1 MQGNLQVINQE
12 RATIQKRIPWESIFI
27 DMCKI
32 LRQRSLCLKYQ
43 TSAIV
48 VKGTQILGIGYN
60 GTASKQE
67 ECDHYWKDYHNIN
80 DISMDF
86 REWLKTEEFRNLHS
100 KWSTITEIHAEVNA
114 LNCVSKR
121 DIDDTCA
128 IYTYY
133 SPCEQCAKQ
142 ILSYGLKH
150 VYYCVKYSGRTSSG
164 TDGIKFLQ
172 DRGIHCEQIIS

>member
-1 MQGNLQVINQE
+1 MDLNRVSWHTVFIN
-12 RATIQKRIPWESIFI
+12 
-27 DMCKI
+27 MCSV

-67 ECDHYWKDYHNIN
+67 ECYHYWKNYWSINNIN
-80 DISMDF
+80 MPFD
-86 REWLKTEEFRNLHS
+86 EWIKTDEFKNLHS
-100 KWSTITEIHAEVNA
+100 KWSVLNEIHAEVNA
-114 LNCVSKR
+114 LNWVSKWN
-121 DIDDTCA
+121 IDETCA

-133 SPCEQCAKQ
+133 SPCENCAKQ
-142 ILSYGLKH
+142 ILSYGIKKL
-150 VYYCVKYSGRTSSG
+150 YYCYKYSGRNVSG

-172 DRGIHCEQIIS
+172 DRGIYCEQIII

>member
-32 LRQRSLCLKYQ
+32 LRQRSLCRKYQ

-67 ECDHYWKDYHNIN
+67 ECDHYWKDYHDIN

-114 LNCVSKR
+114 LNWVSKR

-133 SPCEQCAKQ
+133 SPMRAMRETNIIIWFKTR
-142 ILSYGLKH
+142 ILLCKIF
-150 VYYCVKYSGRTSSG
+150 R
-164 TDGIKFLQ
+164 
-172 DRGIHCEQIIS
+172 